1 MNVYFLSAG
10 ILCILLG
17 IAHSV
22 IGEYLIFHPRRVG
35 NNLVPTASSK
45 ELRERHLRILWA
57 TWHLATVFGA
67 GFGLLLMQV
76 SAIPNAA
83 TTEFAGFM
91 IAAIQYVM
99 LAGSLLVLVATRGKH
114 PGWFVLLCIA
124 ILLWM
129 G

>member
-1 MNVYFLSAG
+1 MNTYFLSAG
-10 ILCILLG
+10 ILCIFLG

-22 IGEYLIFHPRRVG
+22 IGEYLIFHPRRKG
-35 NNLVPTASSK
+35 NSLVPTAGGK

-67 GFGLLLMQV
+67 GFGLLLIQV
-76 SAIPNAA
+76 SYIPNAID
-83 TTEFAGFM
+83 TEFIGFL
-91 IAAIQYVM
+91 IIAIQYVM

-124 ILLWM
+124 ILLWI